1 MTTASDEAPVPYRR
15 STGRRGM
22 SPRGRA
28 LAGYVAFFSVAMVLF
43 GGMILLSLL
52 S

>member
-15 STGRRGM
+15 STGWRGM
-22 SPRGRA
+22 SAGGRA
-28 LAGYVAFFSVAMVLF
+28 LAGYVAFFGVALVLF